1 MAATLQT
8 TPIPAE
14 AASRME
20 DLRNALASC
29 EPSAPSDT
37 GGARPAAVLIPLHF
51 HDGEWHVILNVR
63 SQFVGLHQGE
73 IAFPG
78 GKYEPSD
85 PDMLTCALR
94 EAHEEMGIAP
104 EDVDVL
110 GPLQPVLTRTDYL
123 VWPTVGI
130 IPHPYRFEVDE
141 NEVAEIIEIP
151 LDHLL
156 VDDAERH
163 EARLNPDGSL
173 LQRKAYAHGPHLVFG
188 ATAWILAQLLDLLR
202 SLRPEDEGREK
213 ETA

>member
-1 MAATLQT
+1 
-8 TPIPAE
+8 
-14 AASRME
+14 ME
-20 DLRNALASC
+20 ELRVALATR
-29 EPSAPSDT
+29 EPSAPPRAD
-37 GGARPAAVLIPLHF
+37 GARPAAVLIPLHY

-78 GKYEPSD
+78 GKYEQTD
-85 PDMLTCALR
+85 VDMLACALR

-104 EDVDVL
+104 RDVDVL
-110 GPLQPVLTRTDYL
+110 GSLEPVLTRTDYL
-123 VWPTVGI
+123 VWPTVGT

-156 VDDAERH
+156 NDSATRQ

-173 LQRKAYAHGPHLVFG
+173 LQRTAYVHGPHLVFG

-202 SLRPEDEGREK
+202 NLRPGSEGREK

>member
-14 AASRME
+14 AASRIE
-20 DLRNALASC
+20 ALRAVLASRK
-29 EPSAPSDT
+29 PSAPPKAEA
-37 GGARPAAVLIPLHF
+37 ARPAAVLIPLHY
-51 HDGEWHVILNVR
+51 HDGAWHVILNVR

-78 GKYEPSD
+78 GKYEPTD
-85 PDMLTCALR
+85 PDMLACALR

-104 EDVDVL
+104 GDVDVL
-110 GPLQPVLTRTDYL
+110 GALEPVLTRTDYL
-123 VWPTVGI
+123 VWPMVGT

-141 NEVAEIIEIP
+141 NEVAEIVEIP

-156 VDDAERH
+156 NEAAERH
-163 EARLNPDGSL
+163 EARLQADGSL
-173 LQRKAYAHGPHLVFG
+173 LQRKAYAHGPYLVFG

-202 SLRPEDEGREK
+202 SLRPGNEGRDK

>member
-8 TPIPAE
+8 TPIPAK
-14 AASRME
+14 AASRIE
-20 DLRNALASC
+20 ALRAALADR
-29 EPSAPSDT
+29 EPSAPTNAD
-37 GGARPAAVLIPLHF
+37 GARPAAVLIPLHF

-63 SQFVGLHQGE
+63 SQFVGMHQGE

-78 GKYEPSD
+78 GKYERSD
-85 PDMLTCALR
+85 PDMLACALR

-104 EDVDVL
+104 GDVDVVGSL
-110 GPLQPVLTRTDYL
+110 EPVLTRTDYL
-123 VWPTVGI
+123 VWSTVGV

-156 VDDAERH
+156 TDAAERH
-163 EARLNPDGSL
+163 EARLQPDGSL
-173 LQRKAYAHGPHLVFG
+173 LQRKAYVHGPNLVFG
-188 ATAWILAQLLDLLR
+188 ATAWILAQLLDLLQDLR
-202 SLRPEDEGREK
+202 SEDAGQEK

>member
-1 MAATLQT
+1 MVSTLQT
-8 TPIPAE
+8 TPIPAD

-20 DLRNALASC
+20 QLRAALASC
-29 EPSAPSDT
+29 EPSAPPDAD
-37 GGARPAAVLIPLHF
+37 GARPAAVLIPLHY
-51 HDGEWHVILNVR
+51 HDGAWHIILNVR
-63 SQFVGLHQGE
+63 SQFVGLHRGE

-78 GKYEPSD
+78 GKYEPTD
-85 PDMLTCALR
+85 TDMLACALR

-110 GPLQPVLTRTDYL
+110 GALQPVLTRTDYL
-123 VWPTVGI
+123 VWPTVGT

-151 LDHLL
+151 LDDVLN
-156 VDDAERH
+156 DGAARH

-202 SLRPEDEGREK
+202 NLRPDDEGPEK

>member
-14 AASRME
+14 AASRIE
-20 DLRNALASC
+20 ALREALATRT
-29 EPSAPSDT
+29 PSAPPHAN
-37 GGARPAAVLIPLHF
+37 GARPAAVLIPLHY
-51 HDGEWHVILNVR
+51 HDDEWHVILNVR

-78 GKYEPSD
+78 GKFEPTD
-85 PDMLTCALR
+85 PDMLACALR
-94 EAHEEMGIAP
+94 EADEEMGIAP
-104 EDVDVL
+104 EDVDVIGSL
-110 GPLQPVLTRTDYL
+110 EPVLTRTDYL
-123 VWPTVGI
+123 VWSTVGV

-141 NEVAEIIEIP
+141 NEVAEILEIP

-156 VDDAERH
+156 TDAAARH
-163 EARLNPDGSL
+163 EARLNPDGTL
-173 LQRKAYAHGPHLVFG
+173 LQRKAYAHGPYLVFG

-202 SLRPEDEGREK
+202 ELRPEDAGQEK

>member
-8 TPIPAE
+8 TAIPAD

-20 DLRNALASC
+20 ELRVALATRA
-29 EPSAPSDT
+29 PSAPPRAD
-37 GGARPAAVLIPLHF
+37 GARPAAVLIPLHY

-78 GKYEPSD
+78 GKYEQTD
-85 PDMLTCALR
+85 VEMLACALR

-104 EDVDVL
+104 RDVDVL
-110 GPLQPVLTRTDYL
+110 GSLEPVLTRTDYL
-123 VWPTVGI
+123 VWPTVGT

-156 VDDAERH
+156 NDGATRH

-173 LQRKAYAHGPHLVFG
+173 LQRTAYVHGPHLVFG

-202 SLRPEDEGREK
+202 NLRPGSKGREK

>member
-8 TPIPAE
+8 TAIPADALSRIE
-14 AASRME
+14 ELRAVLAARPPSQ
-20 DLRNALASC
+20 
-29 EPSAPSDT
+29 EPRA
-37 GGARPAAVLIPLHF
+37 GGPRPAAVLIPLHY

-63 SQFVGLHQGE
+63 SQFVGMHQGE

-78 GKYEPSD
+78 GKYEPAD
-85 PDMLTCALR
+85 PDMLACALR

-104 EDVDVL
+104 GDVDVL
-110 GPLQPVLTRTDYL
+110 GSLEPVLTRTDYL
-123 VWPTVGI
+123 VWSTVGV

-141 NEVAEIIEIP
+141 NEVAEIIEVP

-156 VDDAERH
+156 TEAAERH
-163 EARLNPDGSL
+163 EARLQPDGSL
-173 LQRKAYAHGPHLVFG
+173 LQRKAYVHGPNLVFG

-202 SLRPEDEGREK
+202 DLSPGDAGQK

>member
-8 TPIPAE
+8 TAIPAE

-20 DLRNALASC
+20 AVRSALASR
-29 EPSAPSDT
+29 EPTAPSGAD
-37 GGARPAAVLIPLHF
+37 GARPAAVLIPLHF

-78 GKYEPSD
+78 GKYEPAD
-85 PDMLTCALR
+85 PDMLACALR

-104 EDVDVL
+104 GDVDVL
-110 GPLQPVLTRTDYL
+110 GALEPVLTRTDYL
-123 VWPTVGI
+123 VWPTVGV

-156 VDDAERH
+156 RDSATRH
-163 EARLNPDGSL
+163 EARLHPDGSL
-173 LQRKAYAHGPHLVFG
+173 LQRTAYAHGPHLVFG

-202 SLRPEDEGREK
+202 SLQNEGQDK